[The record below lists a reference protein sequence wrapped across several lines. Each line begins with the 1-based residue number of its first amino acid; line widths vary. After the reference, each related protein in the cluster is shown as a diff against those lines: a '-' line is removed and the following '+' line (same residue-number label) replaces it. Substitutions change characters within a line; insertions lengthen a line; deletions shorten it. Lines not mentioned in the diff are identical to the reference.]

1 MEGEKLQLCQLK
13 LFLKNL
19 YIFEI
24 FHNLKREKTEKK
36 KQNNIYTCTEKIK
49 VINAKICSI

>member
-36 KQNNIYTCTEKIK
+36 KQNNIYTCTQKIK